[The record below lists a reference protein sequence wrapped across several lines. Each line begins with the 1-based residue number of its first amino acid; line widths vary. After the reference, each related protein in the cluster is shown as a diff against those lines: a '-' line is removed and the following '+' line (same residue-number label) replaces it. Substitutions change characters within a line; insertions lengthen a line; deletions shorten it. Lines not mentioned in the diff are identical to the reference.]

1 MRAIRGVHLHEGA
14 GAYGLVGR
22 LVDDVVVHGEVRHE
36 IALAVAELGTL
47 LVGMDVGFEVEACV
61 GGLQA
66 HAGRFHVDRLEVHGV
81 DGQRADF
88 LVGMV
93 LIDLDLL
100 EARAGIAGAGVVG
113 TLGLR
118 RGGAGLAAGCGIVGI
133 AACGQGEGHGAC
145 QQDAE
150 QGSDLLILHCVLF
163 LFFGSLRNV
172 GNL

>member
-1 MRAIRGVHLHEGA
+1 
-14 GAYGLVGR
+14 
-22 LVDDVVVHGEVRHE
+22 
-36 IALAVAELGTL
+36 
-47 LVGMDVGFEVEACV
+47 MDVGFEVEACV

-113 TLGLR
+113 ALGLR
-118 RGGAGLAAGCGIVGI
+118 RGGVGLAAGCGIVGI

-150 QGSDLLILHCVLF
+150 QGGDLLILHCVLF

-172 GNL
+172 GNLWKSLNLYL